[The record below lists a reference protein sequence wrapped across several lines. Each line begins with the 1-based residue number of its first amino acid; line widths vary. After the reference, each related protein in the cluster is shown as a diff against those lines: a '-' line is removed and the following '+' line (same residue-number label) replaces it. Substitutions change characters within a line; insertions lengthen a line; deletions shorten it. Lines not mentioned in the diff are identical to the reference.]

1 MDMLEDLAGCLCA
14 QLAERDAPTCF
25 CGVIFGQGPVA
36 TYGTNCDEDAEG
48 NKLDGMAWVRMA
60 DLYPT
65 SGVGD
70 QNILPGNCNS
80 SLGVEL
86 EIGVIRNVLVADPDD
101 PSIPPPDSELLRVA
115 TLATEDALSMIK
127 AVRCCAS
134 LGAKDFILGNWA
146 PNGPLGALAGGSIRV
161 TVAL

>member
-1 MDMLEDLAGCLCA
+1 MDMLEDLAGCLCL
-14 QLAERDAPTCF
+14 QLNERNAPTCF

-36 TYGTNCDEDAEG
+36 TYGNGCDEDEDG
-48 NKLDGMAWVRMA
+48 NTLDGMAWVRMA

-65 SGVGD
+65 SGVGE

-80 SLGVEL
+80 STGIEI
-86 EIGVIRNVLVADPDD
+86 EIGVIRGVLIADPGD
-101 PSIPPPDSELLRVA
+101 PNIPPPDSELLRVA
-115 TLATEDALSMIK
+115 TLAVEDALSMTR

-134 LGAKDFILGNWA
+134 LGSKDFILGNWA
-146 PNGPLGALAGGSIRV
+146 PNGPLGGLGGGSIRV